1 MANEVGLAYKDAILS
16 GLEISDIP
24 INIYSPAGGWGIFN
38 LLWSNSANRS
48 FLSSRDDILEVYV
61 TGMLEATAMSGFSKS
76 STGVWDASDVT
87 HVGVSGANCSYM
99 TCVVRAASTGKGYS
113 IVVIDTAT
121 GLPFTPTGGDVSIV
135 WDNGTNRIFK
145 L

>member
-1 MANEVGLAYKDAILS
+1 
-16 GLEISDIP
+16 
-24 INIYSPAGGWGIFN
+24 
-38 LLWSNSANRS
+38 
-48 FLSSRDDILEVYV
+48 
-61 TGMLEATAMSGFSKS
+61 
-76 STGVWDASDVT
+76 
-87 HVGVSGANCSYM
+87 
-99 TCVVRAASTGKGYS
+99 VRAASTGKGYS